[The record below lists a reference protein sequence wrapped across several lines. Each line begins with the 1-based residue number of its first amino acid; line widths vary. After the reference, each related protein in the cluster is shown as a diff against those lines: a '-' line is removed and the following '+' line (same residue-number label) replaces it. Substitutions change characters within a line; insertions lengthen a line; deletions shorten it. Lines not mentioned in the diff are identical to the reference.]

1 MADRE
6 GAKNNGST
14 VTVGDF
20 IFEGYKKK
28 KYVWGLFGD
37 SWKKDKEKFET
48 EVLDLMA
55 KSKKKICT
63 LIKTQFYVVTRE
75 PI

>member
-28 KYVWGLFGD
+28 NMSGD
-37 SWKKDKEKFET
+37 FLEIHGKRTKKNLKPK
-48 EVLDLMA
+48 
-55 KSKKKICT
+55 C
-63 LIKTQFYVVTRE
+63 LI
-75 PI
+75 

>member
-28 KYVWGLFGD
+28 KYVCQVCGFELEAEGLPEGY
-37 SWKKDKEKFET
+37 KCPICGVGADKFVE
-48 EVLDLMA
+48 A
-55 KSKKKICT
+55 NN
-63 LIKTQFYVVTRE
+63 
-75 PI
+75 

>member
-55 KSKKKICT
+55 KHYA
-63 LIKTQFYVVTRE
+63 FYGKFRSEEHTSE
-75 PI
+75 LQSH

>member
-28 KYVWGLFGD
+28 KY
-37 SWKKDKEKFET
+37 
-48 EVLDLMA
+48 
-55 KSKKKICT
+55 
-63 LIKTQFYVVTRE
+63 
-75 PI
+75 

>member
-37 SWKKDKEKFET
+37 SWKRT
-48 EVLDLMA
+48 
-55 KSKKKICT
+55 KKNLKPKC
-63 LIKTQFYVVTRE
+63 LI
-75 PI
+75 